1 MLKDIFKKDKLTNVY
16 RNEFINILKSID
28 ANDIPENYVDVVK
41 ENLEKGF
48 QDTKKIKF
56 DNEIIHRS
64 KVIKHFLDDYDKK
77 TRTEKDFKTV
87 YKKIKKNKKY
97 FISIMDIIVLESLE
111 ADGINLPNELN
122 LEKLS
127 SEMTVPENLN
137 ILASENQIGFLMLK
151 IIEII
156 GEDKTR
162 DLDPETIY
170 FLTKILND
178 LELKKIR
185 NDILKETLPLK
196 V

>member
-1 MLKDIFKKDKLTNVY
+1 
-16 RNEFINILKSID
+16 
-28 ANDIPENYVDVVK
+28 
-41 ENLEKGF
+41 
-48 QDTKKIKF
+48 
-56 DNEIIHRS
+56 
-64 KVIKHFLDDYDKK
+64 
-77 TRTEKDFKTV
+77 
-87 YKKIKKNKKY
+87 
-97 FISIMDIIVLESLE
+97 MDIIVLESLA
-111 ADGINLPNELN
+111 ADGINLPKELK
-122 LEKLS
+122 LEDLS

-137 ILASENQIGFLMLK
+137 TLASENQIGFLMLK

-156 GEDKTR
+156 GEDQTR